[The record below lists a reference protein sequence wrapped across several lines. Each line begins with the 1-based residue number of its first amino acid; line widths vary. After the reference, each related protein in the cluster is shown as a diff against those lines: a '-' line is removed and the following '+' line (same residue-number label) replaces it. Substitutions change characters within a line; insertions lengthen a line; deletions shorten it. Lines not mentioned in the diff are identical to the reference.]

1 MWVKR
6 SLRAARDRAAAP
18 VPSRCRRCGHRT
30 GVSRTQIRF
39 DDVRGEPRNADLAIE
54 ARDRSG
60 VVAITVEGKADE
72 SFDRPVGHILES
84 AAGRIANDER
94 TGAIARIEALS
105 TALLPPWREG
115 LPHLGAL
122 RYQLLTGIAGTV
134 AWARE
139 IGASRAIFIVH
150 EFITNRTRDENH
162 ARNTAD
168 LNTFLSRFSD
178 GAVTQLSA
186 EGWPGRFRFLET
198 RTCQEPCRST
208 SGKLRAEHA
217 SLPAYEH
224 VEARL
229 VASGGD

>member
-1 MWVKR
+1 MFIE
-6 SLRAARDRAAAP
+6 RAFP
-18 VPSRCRRCGHRT
+18 EHK
-30 GVSRTQIRF
+30 IRF

-72 SFDRPVGHILES
+72 SFDRPVGQILES
-84 AAGRIANDER
+84 AVERIANDER

-150 EFITNRTRDENH
+150 EFITHRTRDENH
-162 ARNTAD
+162 ARNAAD
-168 LNTFLSRFSD
+168 LKTFLSRFSD
-178 GAVTQLSA
+178 GTVTQLSA
-186 EGWPGRFRFLET
+186 EGLAGPIQIPGNAHMPRTVQIYIGKAT
-198 RTCQEPCRST
+198 RRT
-208 SGKLRAEHA
+208 A
-217 SLPAYEH
+217 SLTACEY

-229 VASGGD
+229 VASDGD